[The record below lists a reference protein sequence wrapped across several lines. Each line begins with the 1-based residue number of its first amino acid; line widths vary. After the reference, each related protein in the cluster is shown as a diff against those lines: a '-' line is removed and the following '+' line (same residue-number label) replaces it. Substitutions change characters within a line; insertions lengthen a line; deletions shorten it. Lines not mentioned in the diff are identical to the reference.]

1 MGQAERVET
10 AGSGLENMFRK
21 GTETNIVVMKE
32 AILRF
37 GKLALQGS
45 LRAVT
50 AIHCVSQETFI
61 DDVSIEVA
69 SLA

>member
-1 MGQAERVET
+1 MET
-10 AGSGLENMFRK
+10 AGSGLEGMFGK

-61 DDVSIEVA
+61 DDVSIEVT

>member
-1 MGQAERVET
+1 
-10 AGSGLENMFRK
+10 MFGK
-21 GTETNIVVMKE
+21 GAETNIVVMKE

-50 AIHCVSQETFI
+50 AFHCVSQETFI
-61 DDVSIEVA
+61 DDVSIDVI